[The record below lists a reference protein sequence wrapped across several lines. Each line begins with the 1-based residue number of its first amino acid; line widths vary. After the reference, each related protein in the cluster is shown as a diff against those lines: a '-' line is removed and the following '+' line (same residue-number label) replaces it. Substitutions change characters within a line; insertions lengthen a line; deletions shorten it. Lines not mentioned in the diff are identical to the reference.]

1 MDIVIH
7 SMGMPFNGETVKTQ
21 SLGGSESAAYYL
33 AKEMASQGHYVRLFT
48 SSQEEGEWDGVK
60 YIYHG
65 EPSEK
70 APLGDRFS
78 HYAENTPH
86 DLLVIQRHPLAFHRD
101 YAAKINVWQLHD
113 LALHR
118 TSRVISGGLPRITF
132 TTTVSEWHK
141 EQVKSV
147 WGINPN
153 NIHTVP
159 NGVDPALYEAVRA
172 DGVRCEKAA
181 YVRDDKSFK
190 LLYQSRPER
199 GLRYLL
205 QPDGIMSRLA
215 KSHPNVHLYIC
226 GYENT
231 TDHMAAFYAQLA
243 QWGND
248 LPNVTHLGALTKRE
262 LAEVQIECDL
272 LCYPTDFEEVSCIT
286 AMEAMHAHLPMLSC
300 DVGALAET
308 CEGSGTILIPA
319 SADGVD
325 VDAFCARLCELID
338 DLNSDERPGS
348 SIIGSLKEKQRRA
361 AEEKT
366 WTKAANILLSL
377 VRKEISKSTPS
388 QMLRHYIEHGDIL
401 AAEHF
406 ASTTASDGPIFDAA
420 KRELETMYNFSKDAK
435 KNLAH
440 YEHFEGIAVNAVGG
454 VEALVSGHNGFT
466 ETTRYRGI
474 LNYVVNEVQSGATKI
489 LDFGC
494 AYGHI
499 SIPLAKSFPVV
510 QFTGVDHV
518 QGSIDIANEGA
529 KRLGLTNVSYHRGSV
544 DDIPV
549 VEGGYDLIIAAEVI
563 EHIRDYIGALNSL
576 RKHLSPEGKLL
587 ITTPIGRWEWM
598 GHKEFKRGREHLH
611 HFEREDIN
619 HVYKDMDLKIMCAPG
634 GADTTSATVGS
645 FVYLATPKDKPFNA
659 IDYVAKHKRQVPRQ
673 TVSLCM
679 IVKDGESD
687 LRKSI
692 SSVIDFVDEIVIRID
707 SATTDDTVGVIKRLK
722 EDNPHKT
729 FNVDVGLSPLKDGFD
744 AARNVTID
752 AASGDWILWMD
763 ADESMVGA
771 SNMFRLFRNSSVNA
785 YAVAQHHYSVIPAQV
800 LSTDYPCRLFRNNRG
815 TRFYGLVHEHP
826 EDVVGKAIE
835 YTTHVDDIQLM
846 HVGYTDE
853 PTRRKRF
860 LRNFDLLKADV
871 EKNPDRLLNTML
883 MLRDT
888 AQSIV
893 FAKENG
899 QPFDFVGAAH
909 YGIHL
914 FEKMVNVCPTRMT
927 LDAMQYYSMCVEVL
941 GFGFEAEVAFASFN
955 PATREPHFAQKT
967 KARFHNKEIYFKLC
981 DKLRDESVSNF
992 DSKYF

>member
-1 MDIVIH
+1 MDIVLH
-7 SMGMPFNGETVKTQ
+7 AMGMPFNGETVKTK

-33 AKEMASQGHYVRLFT
+33 AKEFAARGHYVRVFT
-48 SSQEEGEWDGVK
+48 SSEEEGEWDGVK

-65 EPSEK
+65 EASEK
-70 APLGDRFS
+70 YPLGDRFC

-86 DLLVIQRHPLAFHRD
+86 DLLIIQRHPFAFHRD

-118 TSRVISGGLPRITF
+118 SARAITGGLPRISF

-141 EQVKSV
+141 KQIKDV

-153 NIHTVP
+153 NIHAVP
-159 NGVDPALYEAVRA
+159 NGVDGSLYEQVRT
-172 DGVRCEKAA
+172 DRERCEKAK
-181 YVRDDKSFK
+181 YVKENGGFK

-205 QPDGIMSRLA
+205 QPGGIMERLA
-215 KSHPNVHLYIC
+215 KSHSDVHLYIC

-231 TDHMAAFYAQLA
+231 TDHMASFYAQLA
-243 QWGND
+243 EWGNA

-262 LAEVQIECDL
+262 LAEVQTECDL

-308 CEGSGTILIPA
+308 CEGSGTKLV
-319 SADGVD
+319 SLDSFYD
-325 VDAFCARLCELID
+325 ELCALID
-338 DLNSDERPGS
+338 DVQSEDRSGA
-348 SIIGSLKEKQRRA
+348 SILSGMKEKQRTA
-361 AEEKT
+361 AESKT
-366 WTKAANILLSL
+366 WSKAADVLLA
-377 VRKEISKSTPS
+377 RAEEQFKKATPAR
-388 QMLRHYIEHGDIL
+388 MLRHYIEHGDIL
-401 AAEHF
+401 AAEHYAKNVSDTNSIF
-406 ASTTASDGPIFDAA
+406 VAASN
-420 KRELETMYNFSKDAK
+420 ELKTMYGFSKDAQA
-435 KNLAH
+435 NLEH
-440 YEHFEGIAVNAVGG
+440 YEHFEGIAVDAVGG

-474 LNYVVNEVQSGATKI
+474 LNYMVEEVKNGASKV

-499 SIPLAKSFPVV
+499 SIPLAKTFPAVEFV
-510 QFTGVDHV
+510 GIDHV
-518 QGSIDIANEGA
+518 QKSIDIANEGA
-529 KRLGLTNVSYHRGSV
+529 KRIGLQNVKYHRGSV
-544 DDIPV
+544 DSIPEI
-549 VEGGYDLIIAAEVI
+549 EGGYDVIIAAEVI

-576 RKHLSPEGKLL
+576 RARLAPNGKLL
-587 ITTPIGRWEWM
+587 ITTPTGRWEWM

-611 HFEREDIN
+611 HFERADIG
-619 HVYKDMDLKIMCAPG
+619 HIYKDMDLKILCAPG
-634 GADTTSATVGS
+634 GSDTTSASVGS
-645 FVYLATPKDKPFNA
+645 FVYLVTPKDKPFNP
-659 IDYVAKHKRQVPRQ
+659 IDYNEKHKRQIPRE

-692 SSVIDFVDEIVIRID
+692 NSVIDFVDEVVIRID
-707 SATTDDTVGVIKRLK
+707 PLTTDNTAEVIESLEKA
-722 EDNPHKT
+722 NPHKT
-729 FNVDVGLSPLKDGFD
+729 FNVSVGLSPLREGFD
-744 AARNVTID
+744 AARNLTID

-771 SNMFRLFRNSSVNA
+771 SNMFRLLRNSSVNA
-785 YAVAQHHYSVIPAQV
+785 YAIAQHHYSVIPAQI

-826 EDVVGKAIE
+826 EDVVGKAIDF
-835 YTTHVDDIQLM
+835 TSHVGDVQLM
-846 HVGYTDE
+846 HVGYVDE

-871 EKNPDRLLNTML
+871 EKNPGRLLNKML

-893 FAKENG
+893 FAKETG
-899 QPFDFVGAAH
+899 QPFDFVGAAQ
-909 YGIHL
+909 YGIAT
-914 FEKMVNVCPTRMT
+914 FEEMLDTCHTRMV
-927 LDAMQYYSMCVEVL
+927 LDAIQYYSMCVEVL
-941 GFGFEAEVAFASFN
+941 GFGFEAEVAFASVN
-955 PATREPHFAQKT
+955 PATREPHYGQKT
-967 KARFHNKEIYFKLC
+967 KARFHNKEIYFKIC
-981 DKLRDESVSNF
+981 DKLKEESVSNF